1 MKTILIL
8 LFSFTVLLG
17 IDLDW
22 IHSMKEAKK
31 AAQAQKKD
39 IYVFIGA
46 EHCNFC
52 VRYKEKVLSNEKV
65 RQTLRN
71 YVTVFLNR
79 DKHEVPPY
87 FEKYGV
93 PRHYFLTPKGR
104 IYFSDAGIKGV
115 NGFFIMIDEAN
126 LNRD

>member
-1 MKTILIL
+1 MKTIFLLLLSITIL
-8 LFSFTVLLG
+8 FG

-22 IHSMKEAKK
+22 IHSIEKAKK
-31 AAQAQKKD
+31 IAQAQKKD

-52 VRYKEKVLSNEKV
+52 VRYKEKVLSNKKV
-65 RQTLRN
+65 RRTLRN

-79 DKHEVPPY
+79 DKHHVPSI

-93 PRHYFLTPKGR
+93 PRHYFLTPHGK

-115 NGFFIMIDEAN
+115 NGFFIMIDEAS